1 LAKKLSVW
9 FGKIGHIKD
18 ITLSPLFDGGKT
30 KKALEKKKQKKMSR

>member
-18 ITLSPLFDGGKT
+18 ITLSPLFDGGK
-30 KKALEKKKQKKMSR
+30 KKLWKKRNRKR